1 MAYVYM
7 GYGSLAA
14 LDTVFVDSLSDPNTS
29 TPQIY
34 NNYYFE
40 GTYYQ
45 HFGTIYASVYS
56 GNQLYS
62 VYAALGGRD
71 LVYRGDVLEDGT
83 LQFVDLKVQEQG
95 AQAAETLLKI
105 SGISVRYS
113 DAYTVVQTASL
124 QDDEALV
131 KSVLSGN
138 DVIDI
143 GELQQSV
150 SDQESVSRDWGTTFY
165 SYAGNDVIT
174 TYNGVDRLYG
184 GLGNDTIRAG
194 NNGDFLYGGAGSD
207 KLFGQ
212 AGADK
217 LFGGLGADVL
227 NGGAGN
233 DRLFGNQHGDALIG
247 GLGNDLLDGGLGAD
261 TMSGNRGN
269 DTYIVDNVGDKVN
282 EAAGQGV
289 DLVKSSVSF
298 SLKAHSQNVEALT
311 LLGNQ
316 AIDGTGNG
324 LGNAITGNMKDN
336 MLSGLFGNDTL
347 TGRGGNDT
355 LNGGFGNDILNG
367 GFGDDILNGGK
378 GNDKL
383 YASNGNDK
391 LNGHEGADN
400 LNGGL
405 GNDTLNGG
413 GGNDILNGHGGNDI
427 LIGALGWDKLFG
439 GAGADSFTG
448 GLGADAMF
456 AGIDNAVDRFLF
468 NTVNDSTAGAAHDKI
483 AEFDSGEDVLDLSG
497 IDANSAANG
506 NQAFAFAG
514 TTAAA
519 HSVWLENDGSDL
531 LVFADVNGDAVADF
545 EIQLVNTSS
554 LVEGDFVL

>member
-1 MAYVYM
+1 MVYLYM

-14 LDTVFVDSLSDPNTS
+14 LDTLLGDNFSDANTS
-29 TPQIY
+29 TPQVY

-40 GTYYQ
+40 GAYYQ
-45 HFGTIYASVYS
+45 YFATVSSSAYLGE
-56 GNQLYS
+56 QLYS
-62 VYAALGGRD
+62 AYLAIGGRD
-71 LVYRGDVLEDGT
+71 LVYQGNVLEDGT
-83 LQFVDLKVQEQG
+83 LQFLDFRVREFG
-95 AQAAETLLKI
+95 EATTETLLKI

-113 DAYTVVQTASL
+113 DVYAIAQTASTK
-124 QDDEALV
+124 DDDAYV
-131 KSVLSGN
+131 KSVLSGH
-138 DVIDI
+138 DIIDI
-143 GELQQSV
+143 GELQQPV

-165 SYAGNDVIT
+165 SYAGNDIIT
-174 TYNGVDRLYG
+174 TYNGVDTLYG
-184 GLGNDTIRAG
+184 GLGNDTIKAG

-233 DRLFGNQHGDALIG
+233 DRLFGNQHGDTLIG
-247 GLGNDLLDGGLGAD
+247 GLGNDLLDGGIGAD

-269 DTYIVDNVGDKVN
+269 DTYIVDNVGDKVS
-282 EAAGQGV
+282 EAAGQGI

-298 SLKAHSQNVEALT
+298 SLKAHSQNIEALT

-336 MLSGLFGNDTL
+336 VLSGLFGNDTL

-448 GLGADAMF
+448 GFGADTMF

-514 TTAAA
+514 SSAAA
-519 HSVWLENDGSDL
+519 HSVWLETDGSDL

-545 EIQLVNTSS
+545 EIQMVNTST